1 MKLTDLEIWI
11 AILGLVVVV
20 FLTRNVFVVVPARWQ
35 PRGAV
40 ERALRHAPLAA
51 LVALTVPQILGPL
64 LTDALEWPALW
75 DDARLPAAIATL
87 AVARIANSPFAGLAA
102 GTIVLLA
109 VGGLT

>member
-1 MKLTDLEIWI
+1 MKLTDLEIRV

-20 FLTRNVFVVVPARWQ
+20 FATRNVFVVVPARWQ

-51 LVALTVPQILGPL
+51 LVALTVPQVVGL
-64 LTDALEWPALW
+64 LLAESLEWSAIW
-75 DDARLPAAIATL
+75 HDARLPAAAATL

-102 GTIVLLA
+102 GIAVLLA
-109 VGGLT
+109 LGGLS